1 MKNYL
6 EKSLTFVEY
15 EQIIDKAVAEQKT
28 TGRNQTPEL
37 AEYTELNQYRMKRLA
52 KTVKLNSS
60 LVEITRNLK
69 IKWIWL
75 ILTEAWCGDAAQNI
89 PPIELIAAEND
100 CIETRYLLRDEN
112 LDLMD
117 KYLTNGARAIPK
129 LICLNAETL
138 EEIGTWGS
146 RPAAADRLF
155 KELKAKGLEKSEIIK
170 QIIRWYND
178 DHTASLQA
186 EFEKILPEW
195 ANK

>member
-6 EKSLTFVEY
+6 EKSLTFAEY

-28 TGRNQTPEL
+28 IGRNQTPEL
-37 AEYTELNQYRMKRLA
+37 AEYTKLNQYRMKRLA

-117 KYLTNGARAIPK
+117 KYLTSGARAIPK